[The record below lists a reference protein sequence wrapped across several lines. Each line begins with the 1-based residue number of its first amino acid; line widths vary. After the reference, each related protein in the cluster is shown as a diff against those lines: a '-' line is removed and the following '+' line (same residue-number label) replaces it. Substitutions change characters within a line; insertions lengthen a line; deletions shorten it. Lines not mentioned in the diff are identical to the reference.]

1 LSATIVIRSLRPDDD
16 RGPLRTLEV
25 KRQTHAIW
33 GEPAVIKIFQRR
45 LENARRLRLLRRLI
59 EEAPTATVRWDLLT
73 IATRDGHAGRR

>member
-1 LSATIVIRSLRPDDD
+1 M
-16 RGPLRTLEV
+16 
-25 KRQTHAIW
+25 
-33 GEPAVIKIFQRR
+33 IKILRRR